1 MTTLAK
7 SLRALTVAGA
17 GVLVPAT
24 NAFALWDDRLELF
37 ASETVARDNNVFR
50 LSSAVDPTAALGTSS
65 KADTYQITSF
75 GLGFDVPVSR
85 QRFVGGY
92 ARNYTRYNRFTVLDL
107 DGYEGRALWF
117 WQIGNELNGQV
128 GYTERLT
135 LASLANVQSGLQ
147 SVTPDFLKTREA
159 FFNAAYK
166 LTARWQIRGQANWL
180 DQSNSASGRK
190 VNDTSVDTGGVTVSY
205 ITPANNQIGI
215 NVTVADANVPTR
227 ELVAAL
233 AVDNSYRQQYLGA
246 VTEWTLAGHSRVD
259 LRAGR
264 VTRDYA
270 QLPQRNYAG
279 PFFFAGYE
287 WKPTG
292 KLTFN
297 AVAQRDISSTE
308 EINTGFVVIKR
319 IALSPTWQ
327 ATEKISVDVVF
338 EHSDRDYR
346 GDPGQVLGTVG
357 PRTETVRAASL
368 GVSYRPLRTVT
379 VNLAARRETR
389 TASVAFGD
397 YAANIVSLGV
407 RLGI

>member
-7 SLRALTVAGA
+7 TVQALTVAGA

-24 NAFALWDDRLELF
+24 NAFALWDNQLELF
-37 ASETVARDNNVFR
+37 ASETVAHDSNVFR
-50 LSSAVDPTAALGTSS
+50 LSSAVDPTAAFGTSS
-65 KADTYQITSF
+65 KADTYRITSF

-92 ARNYTRYNRFTVLDL
+92 SRNYTRYNRFTVLDL
-107 DGYEGRALWF
+107 DGYDGRALWV
-117 WQIGNELNGQV
+117 WQIGNDLNGQV
-128 GYTERLT
+128 GYTQRLT
-135 LASLANVQSGLQ
+135 LASLANIQSGLQ
-147 SVTPDFLKTREA
+147 SVTPDFFKTKEA
-159 FFNAAYK
+159 FADATYK

-180 DQSNSASGRK
+180 DQSNSAAERK
-190 VNDTSVDTGGVTVSY
+190 INDTSVGGGALTVSY
-205 ITPANNQIGI
+205 ITPANNQIGV
-215 NVTVADANVPTR
+215 NATVASASVPNR
-227 ELVAAL
+227 ELVAGQ
-233 AVDNSYRQQYLGA
+233 AVDNSYQQQHLGA
-246 VTEWTLAGHSRVD
+246 VAEWTLAGHSRVD

-279 PFFFAGYE
+279 PFLYAGYE

-308 EINTGFVVIKR
+308 EINVGFVVIKR
-319 IALSPTWQ
+319 VALSPTWQ
-327 ATEKISVDVVF
+327 ATEKISVDGVL
-338 EHSDRDYR
+338 EYSDRDYR
-346 GDPGQVLGTVG
+346 GDPGQVLSTVG
-357 PRTETVRAASL
+357 PRTEKVRAAAL
-368 GVSYRPLRTVT
+368 AVSYRPIRTVT

-397 YAANIVSLGV
+397 YAANIVSLGI